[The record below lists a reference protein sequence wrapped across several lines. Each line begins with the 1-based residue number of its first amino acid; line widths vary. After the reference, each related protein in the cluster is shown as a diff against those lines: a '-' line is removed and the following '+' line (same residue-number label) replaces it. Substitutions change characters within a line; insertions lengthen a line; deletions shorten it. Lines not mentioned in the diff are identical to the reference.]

1 MSLPQRVLT
10 VSLPGQAARWSVF
23 MMILIYIALCL
34 AQNFIPPCQINTGK
48 RLDNKN
54 KYLELDNSVA
64 FTMSLW
70 SPALGMKV
78 PRQKV
83 LNIPAAGASWL
94 ELAQAAAGEM
104 CLEVF
109 AGRCE

>member
-1 MSLPQRVLT
+1 
-10 VSLPGQAARWSVF
+10 
-23 MMILIYIALCL
+23 
-34 AQNFIPPCQINTGK
+34 
-48 RLDNKN
+48 
-54 KYLELDNSVA
+54 
-64 FTMSLW
+64 
-70 SPALGMKV
+70 MKV

-109 AGRCE
+109 ARRCE

>member
-1 MSLPQRVLT
+1 M
-10 VSLPGQAARWSVF
+10 SLPGQAARWSVF
-23 MMILIYIALCL
+23 IVYDDFDLHCL
-34 AQNFIPPCQINTGK
+34 VPCSKLHTTLANTGK
-48 RLDNKN
+48 LLDNKD
-54 KYLELDNSVA
+54 LGLDNSVA
-64 FTMSLW
+64 SYTITMPLW
-70 SPALGMKV
+70 CPVLWMKV

-109 AGRCE
+109 ARRCE

>member
-1 MSLPQRVLT
+1 M
-10 VSLPGQAARWSVF
+10 SLPGQAARWSVF
-23 MMILIYIALCL
+23 IVYDDFYLHCL
-34 AQNFIPPCQINTGK
+34 VPCSKLHTTLSNTGK
-48 RLDNKN
+48 LLDNKD
-54 KYLELDNSVA
+54 LELDNSVA
-64 FTMSLW
+64 SYTITIPLW
-70 SPALGMKV
+70 CPVLWLKV

-109 AGRCE
+109 ARRCE

>member
-1 MSLPQRVLT
+1 M
-10 VSLPGQAARWSVF
+10 SLPGQAAPWSVF

-64 FTMSLW
+64 SYTITMPLW
-70 SPALGMKV
+70 CPALGMNV

-109 AGRCE
+109 ARRCE